1 MIQLFKNVNVDWLGK
16 RRLFLIIS
24 ALLLLGGLASATIR
38 QLVPGGTEAFN
49 RGVDFKGGTVVTVR
63 FSPRPTDDA
72 IRAALVAANIGDAVV
87 QPTDK
92 PDVVLIKV
100 AEQRQSA
107 NAAPAA
113 QPTAAPAA
121 SPAATAPG
129 APAQADPARQ
139 AAQQA
144 EVDPGGAMVKQ
155 ALETFGKEGTAYK
168 IEQTEA
174 VGPVAGR
181 QLRNQAIAVTLL
193 ALVGMLLYIAF
204 RFEWTYGAAAVLTV
218 FHDVLVTLGF
228 FSLFQWEIS
237 LTVVAA
243 LLTLVG
249 FSVNDTIVTFDRVRE
264 NLRLRRRETLYNITN
279 EAINQT
285 LSRTI
290 ITAGLVFL
298 SVLAMVVFGGEVLRG
313 FSLALLIGIIVGTY
327 STIAI
332 ASPIMVWWQ
341 QRLDTSKPRTSAA
354 KESGATAGGSRA
366 RARKAAA
373 GGGLKE
379 PQGAAR
385 S

>member
-1 MIQLFKNVNVDWLGK
+1 MIQLFKNINVDWLGK
-16 RRLFLIIS
+16 RRVFLTIS
-24 ALLLLGGLASATIR
+24 ILLMLGGLASAAIR
-38 QLVPGGTEAFN
+38 QLAPGGTEAFN

-63 FSPRPTDDA
+63 FTPRPTDDA
-72 IRAALVAANIGDAVV
+72 IRATLSQKGIGDSIV

-100 AEQRQSA
+100 AEQGQAPRTTETTA
-107 NAAPAA
+107 NANAG
-113 QPTAAPAA
+113 
-121 SPAATAPG
+121 AATPPG
-129 APAQADPARQ
+129 QTAGGTTGAQS
-139 AAQQA
+139 
-144 EVDPGGAMVKQ
+144 EVDIGGAKVKE
-155 ALETFGKEGTAYK
+155 ALASFGAEGSAYK

-193 ALVGMLLYIAF
+193 ALVGMLLYIGF

-285 LSRTI
+285 FSRTI
-290 ITAGLVFL
+290 ITGGLVFL
-298 SVLAMVVFGGEVLRG
+298 SVLAMVLFGGEVLRG
-313 FSLALLIGIIVGTY
+313 FSLALLIGIVVGTY
-327 STIAI
+327 STIGI

-341 QRLDTSKPRTSAA
+341 QRLDASKMRSAPANVGGTAKAGQRTR
-354 KESGATAGGSRA
+354 T
-366 RARKAAA
+366 RKAAA
-373 GGGLKE
+373 GGGGLKE
-379 PQGAAR
+379 TQGAAR